1 MNIAIVGYGRM
12 GKTIEQ
18 IALSRGHNIVHI
30 HDGGPMNFDEFKRAD
45 VAIEFTQ
52 PDAAALNINA
62 LLTQGISVVSGTTGW
77 LDQKSSMDKI
87 AELKDVG
94 FLYAS
99 NFSLGVNLFFILNEK
114 MAEIMHDH
122 PEYKPEIREIHHTG
136 KKDAP
141 SGTAITAAEG
151 VLSAYKALNGWTMD
165 SDQKALRIKA
175 ERIDPYFGMHEV
187 NYISEI
193 DSLTLSHNA
202 KSREGFALGAVIA
215 AEWLN
220 GKTGTFNMRDV
231 LNL

>member
-62 LLTQGISVVSGTTGW
+62 LLTHGISVVSGTTGW
-77 LDQKSSMDKI
+77 LDEKPSMDKI
-87 AELKDVG
+87 AALNHVG

-99 NFSLGVNLFFILNEK
+99 NFSLGVNLFFVLNEK
-114 MAEIMHDH
+114 MAEIMHEY
-122 PEYKPEIREIHHTG
+122 PEFKPEIREIHHTG

-151 VLSAYKALNGWTMD
+151 VLSSYNELKGWTMD
-165 SDQKALRIKA
+165 SDPKALRIKA

-187 NYISEI
+187 NYLSEI

-220 GKTGTFNMRDV
+220 GKTGSFNMRDV